1 MSLFS
6 KIMKDEKFN
15 LNILDRDE
23 KPEYISSGVLTVNLM
38 ASGKITGGFPKGKIS
53 QIAAPSTLGKSFI
66 GLSTLKN
73 AQKMGMDCIIIDSEK
88 AFDFNWATNI
98 GIDTDPKKLLVYQST
113 EVNDIRNFL
122 GKLLKDADRST
133 RKNIFILLDSWGPL
147 ITDRLIS
154 NAEKGNDAKDMS
166 KPVAKNELADYL
178 NFTRTTVLIVN
189 HVYDNVGGFGDLM
202 NIPGGRRIEFLSD
215 LIILAYS
222 QAKDKENDEI
232 SGKLV
237 SAKVKKG
244 RGVVEHKVAKYR
256 IKHDGGLDPFY
267 GLLPFAEEGGYVI
280 KPKNGR
286 YAPAHIP
293 DHPGVKLVDV
303 YTKEFWLPILKETD
317 FKDYLKNIFTFANR
331 PIDIAKNDITEEIND
346 EHINENQ
353 DSE

>member
-98 GIDTDPKKLLVYQST
+98 
-113 EVNDIRNFL
+113 
-122 GKLLKDADRST
+122 
-133 RKNIFILLDSWGPL
+133 
-147 ITDRLIS
+147 
-154 NAEKGNDAKDMS
+154 
-166 KPVAKNELADYL
+166 
-178 NFTRTTVLIVN
+178 
-189 HVYDNVGGFGDLM
+189 
-202 NIPGGRRIEFLSD
+202 GGRRIEFLSD

-317 FKDYLKNIFTFANR
+317 FKDYLKNIFTFANH